1 MKQTAR
7 IISTYSADVMGVC
20 SALFELGGMT
30 IMHDASGCNSTYT
43 THDEP
48 RWFDMDSMVYISGIS
63 EIEAIMGDDEKL
75 ISDIVDAAEVLKPAF
90 IAIAGTPIPTM
101 TGFDFEAVASV
112 IEHRTGIPSF
122 GFPTTGMNTYIHGAS
137 MALAGIAERFVDDPA
152 TIRTAGNSSS
162 PDNTENTGNMKGTGS
177 TCSTLQ
183 MSPRKLMSVVDN
195 CCMKP
200 NGIKVNIL
208 GLTPLDF
215 STNGQDES
223 IVQWLR
229 NEGFEVVSKWAMGS
243 SLEDIRRS
251 AEADVNLVVSA
262 AGFGAARVLYERF
275 GTPYAV
281 GVPVGNELPG
291 LLADQIILNVKK
303 FKEMD
308 AEATEKAPFEERE
321 ISVESGVFLNED
333 DESGSCSENGNCGQ
347 DENCS
352 KDKSTYET
360 GFAAVI
366 GEGVY
371 SLSLASSIEMECGI
385 PCKALCATECPE
397 DILRECDRMTPDEDD
412 IIPELAGA
420 AYVIADPLYK
430 PIVPESAKFVPLPSE
445 AFSGRLY
452 RDEITNLIEDFDQLL
467 NKIN

>member
-7 IISTYSADVMGVC
+7 IISTYSADVMGVS

-48 RWFDMDSMVYISGIS
+48 RWYDMDSMVYISGLS
-63 EIEAIMGDDEKL
+63 EMEAIMGDDEKL

-122 GFPTTGMNTYIHGAS
+122 GFPTSGMNTYIHGVS
-137 MALAGIAERFVDDPA
+137 MAFAGIAERFVDDPEDNK
-152 TIRTAGNSSS
+152 NS
-162 PDNTENTGNMKGTGS
+162 GS
-177 TCSTLQ
+177 NTLQ
-183 MSPRKLMSVVDN
+183 MSARKLASVLDS
-195 CCMKP
+195 CCMRP

-215 STNGQDES
+215 SVNGTDDS
-223 IVQWLR
+223 IVQWLER
-229 NEGFEVVSKWAMGS
+229 EGFEVVSKWAMGC
-243 SLEDIRRS
+243 SLDEIRRS

-262 AGFGAARVLYERF
+262 AGYGAARVLYERF
-275 GTPYAV
+275 GMPYAI
-281 GVPVGNELPG
+281 GFPVGNELPG

-303 FKEMD
+303 FKEQGG
-308 AEATEKAPFEERE
+308 AKTFESAE
-321 ISVESGVFLNED
+321 ISVDSGVFLN
-333 DESGSCSENGNCGQ
+333 GNAG
-347 DENCS
+347 
-352 KDKSTYET
+352 KDGSTYEK

-366 GEGVY
+366 GEGIT
-371 SLSLASSIEMECGI
+371 SLSLAGTIELECGI
-385 PCKALCATECPE
+385 PAKVLCATECPE
-397 DILRECDRMTPDEDD
+397 GILRECDRMTPDEDD
-412 IIPELAGA
+412 IIPELEGA
-420 AYVIADPLYK
+420 AFVIADPMYK
-430 PIVPESAKFVPLPSE
+430 PIVPQGVKFISLPNE

-452 RDEITNLIEDFDQLL
+452 RAEIPNLVDDPDSILKQLY
-467 NKIN
+467 

>member
-7 IISTYSADVMGVC
+7 IISTYSADVMGVS

-48 RWFDMDSMVYISGIS
+48 RWYDMDSMVYISGLS
-63 EIEAIMGDDEKL
+63 EMEAIMGDDEKL

-122 GFPTTGMNTYIHGAS
+122 GFPTSGMNTYIHGVS
-137 MALAGIAERFVDDPA
+137 MAFAGIAERFVDDPEDNK
-152 TIRTAGNSSS
+152 NS
-162 PDNTENTGNMKGTGS
+162 GS
-177 TCSTLQ
+177 NTLQ
-183 MSPRKLMSVVDN
+183 MSARKLASVLDS

-215 STNGQDES
+215 SVNGTDDS
-223 IVQWLR
+223 IVQWLER
-229 NEGFEVVSKWAMGS
+229 EGFEVVSKWAMGC
-243 SLEDIRRS
+243 SLDEIRRS

-262 AGFGAARVLYERF
+262 AGYGAARVLYERF
-275 GTPYAV
+275 GMPYAI
-281 GVPVGNELPG
+281 GFPVGNELPG

-303 FKEMD
+303 FKEQGG
-308 AEATEKAPFEERE
+308 AKTFESAE
-321 ISVESGVFLNED
+321 ISVDSGVFLN
-333 DESGSCSENGNCGQ
+333 GNAG
-347 DENCS
+347 
-352 KDKSTYET
+352 KDGSTYEK

-366 GEGVY
+366 GEGIT
-371 SLSLASSIEMECGI
+371 SLSLAGTIELECGI
-385 PCKALCATECPE
+385 PAKVLCATECPE
-397 DILRECDRMTPDEDD
+397 GILRECDRMTPDEDD
-412 IIPELAGA
+412 IIPELEGA
-420 AYVIADPLYK
+420 AFVIADPMYK
-430 PIVPESAKFVPLPSE
+430 PIVPQGVKFISLPNE

-452 RDEITNLIEDFDQLL
+452 RAEIPNLVDDPDSILKQLY
-467 NKIN
+467 

>member
-30 IMHDASGCNSTYT
+30 VMHDASGCNSTYT

-75 ISDIVDAAEVLKPAF
+75 ISDIVDAAEKLKPAF

-137 MALAGIAERFVDDPA
+137 MALAGIAERFVDDP
-152 TIRTAGNSSS
+152 
-162 PDNTENTGNMKGTGS
+162 
-177 TCSTLQ
+177 
-183 MSPRKLMSVVDN
+183 DN
-195 CCMKP
+195 CCMRP

-243 SLEDIRRS
+243 GLDEIRRS

-262 AGFGAARVLYERF
+262 AGLGAARVLYERF
-275 GTPYAV
+275 GIPYAV
-281 GVPVGNELPG
+281 GVPIGNELPG

-308 AEATEKAPFEERE
+308 AAAPKKAPFEERE
-321 ISVESGVFLNED
+321 ISVESGVFLSEG
-333 DESGSCSENGNCGQ
+333 GSS
-347 DENCS
+347 
-352 KDKSTYET
+352 YEK

-371 SLSLASSIEMECGI
+371 SLSLASSVEMELGI
-385 PCKALCATECPE
+385 PCKVLCATECPE

-412 IIPELAGA
+412 IIPELEGA
-420 AYVIADPLYK
+420 AYVIADPLYR
-430 PIVPESAKFVPLPSE
+430 PIVPESAKFIPLPSE

-452 RDEITNLIEDFDQLL
+452 REELTNLIEDFDQLL